1 MKIELINSYKQ
12 KKYVEAKY
20 IAKKILL
27 TDAKDYEALFYLAN
41 SFLFT
46 GEFKSAKDYFQLII
60 EYYPD
65 KYQGYEGLYKIYK
78 ANGDR
83 YNELIQLKKILENFP
98 NVVHIYKETTLL
110 LLQENLI
117 NEAENISLECIKK
130 FPDSYHGYE
139 SYAFVLEKKQEW
151 EKALEIW
158 NNIIHKFPNFL
169 AAHLNMLKLHVKI
182 YGYERTTSLFES
194 SSQKFKNT
202 EKIDKLYA
210 IEAEKAFKWNDA
222 TEIWSRLLS
231 QYPLN
236 TFFVSRKAI
245 ALRHVK
251 GIIASR
257 EYLFSALRDQPD
269 NLVLKLNILDTYL
282 IEKKWEYSL
291 LYGNDII
298 KNVQDTAQKS
308 NIYFKLRIPY
318 RELKKLDELENIFL
332 DLIKENPSIYISWK
346 GYATVPEL
354 MLDGNEKLLKK
365 ACHRW
370 KRASEKF
377 PNIVEAKIKYGEILL
392 SMQQLDF
399 ANQVFIELKRD
410 FPNNFY
416 AWKGWCL
423 AAHHMR
429 NWVEARKRLLETRI
443 KFPSQFN
450 SIYYYLVNVLQNDN
464 RLAEIENSFIW
475 HTKSLFKENIK
486 NSLNECLELSKIN
499 IYRIIGNYK
508 KADEKA
514 LELLNV
520 LPFKDPTTLPKP
532 QKSNISQYIEHSKN
546 NETLVICFSGMDGKR
561 TQNHYR
567 NYGLQCIDKIAFNS
581 SDTYNYQGF
590 ANKTIKYNFLLLR
603 DNYNSWYQ
611 IHTDYYRTII
621 ENYIKSGNYK
631 KIVLVGAS
639 SGGFAAMMY
648 GQLVHADIVYVQA
661 PQTLAFTSYSTQFNK
676 ELELQYNL
684 SSTAYTSIAKL
695 QNQSNGFIPKVY
707 VQVCENNGIDMFSIN
722 MLNTSDPNLFVH
734 KYKNDT
740 HSVHTIIGKSK
751 MFQDICSIID
761 DLQK

>member
-1 MKIELINSYKQ
+1 
-12 KKYVEAKY
+12 
-20 IAKKILL
+20 
-27 TDAKDYEALFYLAN
+27 
-41 SFLFT
+41 
-46 GEFKSAKDYFQLII
+46 
-60 EYYPD
+60 
-65 KYQGYEGLYKIYK
+65 
-78 ANGDR
+78 
-83 YNELIQLKKILENFP
+83 
-98 NVVHIYKETTLL
+98 
-110 LLQENLI
+110 
-117 NEAENISLECIKK
+117 
-130 FPDSYHGYE
+130 
-139 SYAFVLEKKQEW
+139 
-151 EKALEIW
+151 
-158 NNIIHKFPNFL
+158 
-169 AAHLNMLKLHVKI
+169 
-182 YGYERTTSLFES
+182 
-194 SSQKFKNT
+194 
-202 EKIDKLYA
+202 
-210 IEAEKAFKWNDA
+210 
-222 TEIWSRLLS
+222 
-231 QYPLN
+231 
-236 TFFVSRKAI
+236 
-245 ALRHVK
+245 
-251 GIIASR
+251 
-257 EYLFSALRDQPD
+257 
-269 NLVLKLNILDTYL
+269 
-282 IEKKWEYSL
+282 
-291 LYGNDII
+291 I